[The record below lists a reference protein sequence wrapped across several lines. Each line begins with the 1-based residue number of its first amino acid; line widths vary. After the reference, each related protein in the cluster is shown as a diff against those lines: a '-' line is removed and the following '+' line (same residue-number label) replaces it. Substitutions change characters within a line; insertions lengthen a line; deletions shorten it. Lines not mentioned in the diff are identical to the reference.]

1 MKALIYSTL
10 ALALIVFSSAK
21 IANAD
26 IFVGKWILEKKVK
39 HRGDDF
45 KPGSKTLDIQR
56 VSEGYYR
63 ATSGD
68 NENLLLKEISDTQL
82 YSDIEPKVDVNMRLL
97 DKNHIELTM
106 YFKSG
111 DPDTSIT
118 VFKRVTGKK

>member
-10 ALALIVFSSAK
+10 ALALVVFSSAQLV
-21 IANAD
+21 NAD
-26 IFVGKWILEKKVK
+26 GFIGKWVLERNIK

-45 KPGSKTLDIQR
+45 KPGKKSLDIQK

-68 NENLLLKEISDTQL
+68 NENLLLKEASDTHL
-82 YSDIEPKVDVNMRLL
+82 FSDIEPKVDVNMRLL
-97 DKNHIELTM
+97 DKDHLELTM
-106 YFKSG
+106 FFKSG

-118 VFKRVTGKK
+118 VFKKVTGKK